1 MEIYSTFKKVTA
13 PSILFIFSVGEVVL
27 FPAFKLAYLVELL
40 LAGYLLIKLKTYRIA
55 AATSRN
61 FSSESSK

>member
-1 MEIYSTFKKVTA
+1 VEIYSTFKKVTA
-13 PSILFIFSVGEVVL
+13 PSILFIFSVGELVL
-27 FPAFKLAYLVELL
+27 FPAFKLAYFVEL